1 LPPEFDLVVVAASA
15 GGLTALGAVLG
26 NLPVDFPLPI
36 AVVQH
41 MDPNRLSILAE
52 LLARR
57 TPLQVRQ
64 GQQDDRLQQGV
75 VYVAPPGQHM
85 TIDQQRNIELDHSER
100 VHFLRPSADR
110 LFESAAQM
118 CTRVVA
124 IILTGT
130 GTDGTSGAAAI
141 KAAGGFVIAQ
151 DEASSAFFGMPQAAI
166 AAGVVDLVLP
176 LASIGPTL
184 VDLVVRREG
193 Q

>member
-1 LPPEFDLVVVAASA
+1 VVVVAASA
-15 GGLTALGAVLG
+15 GGLTAIAAVLG
-26 NLPVDFPLPI
+26 KLPVDFPLPI

-64 GQQDDRLQQGV
+64 GQQDDCLQPGV
-75 VYVAPPGQHM
+75 VYIAPPGRHM
-85 TIDQQRNIELDHSER
+85 TIDPRRQIELSHSEP
-100 VHFLRPSADR
+100 VHFLRPSADP

-118 CTRVVA
+118 CMRVVA

-130 GTDGTSGAAAI
+130 GSDGSAGAAAV

-166 AAGVVDLVLP
+166 AAGVVDLILP
-176 LASIGPTL
+176 LTSIGPML
-184 VDLVVRREG
+184 VDLVRREV